1 VSIEI
6 DGQIY
11 YRTSEA
17 CKKTGVSR
25 ATLFRWLKGG
35 ILEKHYKDRRG
46 WRIFKEEDLN
56 KISAEAKKIKVEY
69 AFPGG
74 KNAKSKIS

>member
-1 VSIEI
+1 VPMEI

-11 YRTSEA
+11 YKVSEA

-25 ATLFRWLKGG
+25 ATLFRWLKQG
-35 ILEKHYKDRRG
+35 ILEKHHKDRRG
-46 WRIFKEEDLN
+46 WRIFREGDLN
-56 KISAEAKKIKVEY
+56 KIQAEAKKIKVEY

-74 KNAKSKIS
+74 RNDKDRFR